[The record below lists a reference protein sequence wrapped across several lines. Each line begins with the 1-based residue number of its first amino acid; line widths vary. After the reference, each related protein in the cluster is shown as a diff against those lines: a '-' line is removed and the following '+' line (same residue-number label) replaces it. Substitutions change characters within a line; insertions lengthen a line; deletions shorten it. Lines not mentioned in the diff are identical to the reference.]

1 MRYELHPE
9 AELELFEAASFYEA
23 GVSGLGRDFSD
34 EVERVITILL
44 EHPELGARLDK
55 SLRHFVLRRF
65 PFSVVYAVADRSLPH
80 DRARNSSPTFEQLR
94 IGRASDSPCDA
105 VICGGLRDGS
115 PRLRRSA
122 NRYV

>member
-9 AELELFEAASFYEA
+9 AELELVEAASFYEA

-55 SLRHFVLRRF
+55 NLRHFVLRRF
-65 PFSVVYAVADRSLPH
+65 PFSVVYAVAGQLIYIVAIAHGSREPEYWKS
-80 DRARNSSPTFEQLR
+80 RAREE
-94 IGRASDSPCDA
+94 
-105 VICGGLRDGS
+105 
-115 PRLRRSA
+115 
-122 NRYV
+122 